1 MAIADTSFY
10 SSYQTIIGA
19 TYARGYDQVYN
30 PSYLIPNYVTAR
42 QNLLSNLASSEVSN
56 ALVIVNAHLSAEN
69 TFNTGTLNI
78 ARGVLQATNTF
89 FQSTYGVVFRDYFD
103 SSQPTKTIAW
113 QNSFKEAWYQANNQE
128 LTQQIGFIT
137 WNGSTLVNYPAYSA
151 ATNIQNTASVASIS
165 GNVLTLSNIPIVTNF
180 ALPGDV
186 IVASTT
192 GSIPSVAAISLG
204 TTVVGYANSNTIT
217 LSGGVDPSTTTIF
230 SFRPIKNPEF
240 LEFRLGTA
248 GVTGL
253 AATAILSNIGLA
265 VTLSSG
271 VTTTVTLG
279 TTNTTGRFIIGVA
292 NNSTYKSVGISS
304 ISITTGSV
312 TGLGTQPSIELWTRS

>member
-103 SSQPTKTIAW
+103 SSQPAKTIAW

-165 GNVLTLSNIPIVTNF
+165 GNDLTLSNIPIVTNF

-192 GSIPSVAAISLG
+192 GSMPSVAAISLG